1 MNDSLF
7 RVRHFPLTYQKSCLL
22 MGSQW
27 VSSQEL
33 PWAEEILKPSP
44 QRCPCWLPEYIEGLA
59 SSSFASFWHGSEGLS
74 LLQISP
80 LEDLAGL
87 RCRGIELPTL
97 PNPAY
102 FMASLIVLRAL
113 SASQRSQI
121 LLPVL
126 PELRKVLILNIKA
139 SLVSGI
145 GYMHHR
151 ESGKKKLKLF

>member
-1 MNDSLF
+1 MNVVVCPSDYLF
-7 RVRHFPLTYQKSCLL
+7 RIRHFPLSYQKSCLL

-44 QRCPCWLPEYIEGLA
+44 QRCPCWLPEYIEGLV

-102 FMASLIVLRAL
+102 FMASLSCESTVSLSKISN
-113 SASQRSQI
+113 SASRVARTTKST
-121 LLPVL
+121 
-126 PELRKVLILNIKA
+126 NIKYKSKSYKWDWLHA
-139 SLVSGI
+139 S
-145 GYMHHR
+145 
-151 ESGKKKLKLF
+151 